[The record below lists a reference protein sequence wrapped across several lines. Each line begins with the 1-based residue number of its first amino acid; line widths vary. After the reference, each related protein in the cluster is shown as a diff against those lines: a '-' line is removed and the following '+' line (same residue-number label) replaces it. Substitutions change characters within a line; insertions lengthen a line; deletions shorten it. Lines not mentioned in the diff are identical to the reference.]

1 VADRQIMTGH
11 EPQPV
16 NASQDQTCLLCKTI
30 ILPAQPVTKISGKLG
45 RGLVHDACLIRRPP
59 MIGPQS
65 GA

>member
-1 VADRQIMTGH
+1 VNEQIVTGP

-16 NASQDQTCLLCKTI
+16 NTSQDQTCLPCKTV
-30 ILPAQPVTKISGKLG
+30 ILPAQPVTKISGKPG
-45 RGLVHDACLIRRPP
+45 RGLVHDACLGRRAP